1 MSIAKSQWGQVTH
14 FVGGLLHPIVRRAL
28 KMGLED
34 LTFEQ
39 SECLLENMADNQ
51 KIYKEDKE
59 LLESLQGH
67 LGRLLERKEREEDK
81 WKSSSLKLKRKFK
94 DFESDG
100 ETLSSGSDDDS
111 DDADDSDYNHKKGK
125 RRRVERSSPERD
137 GESANL
143 EQMLMERIEQQQ
155 MQINALIA
163 ASTPKHRKSVKAKV
177 SDQDIVH
184 ADVIN
189 PPDVGSSSAAA

>member
-1 MSIAKSQWGQVTH
+1 MSMSKSQWGQATSY
-14 FVGGLLHPIVRRAL
+14 VGGLLHPLARRAI
-28 KMGLED
+28 KTELED

-39 SECLLENMADNQ
+39 SECLLENITDN
-51 KIYKEDKE
+51 KKRVKKDKG
-59 LLESLQGH
+59 LLRSLKGH

-111 DDADDSDYNHKKGK
+111 DDADDSDYSPQKAK
-125 RRRVERSSPERD
+125 RRCVKRSSPEHD
-137 GESANL
+137 GEPANL
-143 EQMLMERIEQQQ
+143 EPSLMERLERQQ
-155 MQINALIA
+155 MQINALLA
-163 ASTPKHRKSVKAKV
+163 ASTPKRRKSVKAKV